1 MEKES
6 THTNRENLHQ
16 RSKERLGN
24 VLCLKATRRGDETY
38 IPKSFDVEEVEVE
51 VIDLIKESISRKVF
65 SEWFIEMLE
74 QEINKI

>member
-16 RSKERLGN
+16 RSKERWGN

>member
-16 RSKERLGN
+16 RSKERWGN
-24 VLCLKATRRGDETY
+24 VLCLKSTRRGDVTY
-38 IPKSFDVEEVEVE
+38 IPKSFDVEEVE